1 MSIYKRIKADHD
13 FHRELLDKLENTEG
27 DSDTRRRQWYRFFY
41 DVKAHA
47 AAEEE
52 TLYAKLIATEAGQP
66 DTRHSIHEHQKLDKI
81 MDELNEMDF
90 SNPGWLQ
97 RFKILKH
104 DYLHHIEEEEQDI
117 FKRAHREIGDD
128 NKDALGDKFTNRK
141 DQEEKLVHE
150 KDEEA
155 LQH

>member
-27 DSDTRRRQWYRFFY
+27 DSDTRRQQWYRFFY

-52 TLYAKLIATEAGQP
+52 TLYAKLISTEAGQP
-66 DTRHSIHEHQKLDKI
+66 DARHSIHEHQKLDKI
-81 MDELNEMDF
+81 MAELNEMEF

-97 RFKILKH
+97 RFKTLKH
-104 DYLHHIEEEEQDI
+104 DYLHHIEEEEEDI
-117 FKRAHREIGDD
+117 FKRAHKEIGDD
-128 NKDALGDKFTNRK
+128 DRGQIGDKFASRK
-141 DQEEKLVHE
+141 DQEAKLVDE
-150 KDEEA
+150 KDAEA
-155 LQH
+155 LEH

>member
-27 DSDTRRRQWYRFFY
+27 DSDTRRQQWYRFFY

-66 DTRHSIHEHQKLDKI
+66 DARHSIHEHQKLDKI
-81 MDELNEMDF
+81 MDELN
-90 SNPGWLQ
+90 
-97 RFKILKH
+97 
-104 DYLHHIEEEEQDI
+104 
-117 FKRAHREIGDD
+117 
-128 NKDALGDKFTNRK
+128 
-141 DQEEKLVHE
+141 
-150 KDEEA
+150 
-155 LQH
+155 